1 MAFSAVLARLQRFSG
16 LGVANWRQAA
26 FRLVAVVGLGIF
38 AGCAGFGGLDASAPA
53 EQKAQQVR
61 DRAGERW
68 RALIAGDMERAYGY
82 LSPASRQVTTLEQY
96 KARVNPRMFRDAR
109 IDEVKCEAEICTVRV
124 VLTYDHRMMKGITT
138 PLQES
143 WVLEQGRFWYVYRG

>member
-1 MAFSAVLARLQRFSG
+1 MYRLA
-16 LGVANWRQAA
+16 AA
-26 FRLVAVVGLGIF
+26 VGLGIF
-38 AGCAGFGGLDASAPA
+38 AGCAGFGGLDANAPA

-96 KARVNPRMFRDAR
+96 KTRVNPRMYRDAR
-109 IDEVKCEAEICTVRV
+109 VDEVKCEAEVCTVRV
-124 VLTYDHRMMKGITT
+124 MLTYDHRLMKGITT

-143 WVLEQGRFWYVYRG
+143 WILERGRFWYVYRG